1 MKGLNVKNRIWT
13 SGFAL
18 LLLIALSLTGF
29 AQKSRNAATA
39 KATPTLLNSLPK
51 SDAVAIVNVRLLL
64 DQALPKMLAENP
76 GKLAEANAEIEKFKT
91 KTGINPRS
99 FDQLAI
105 GLRYTYP
112 QPNISKIESVVLAR
126 GAFEPA
132 AVVAAGRVAANGQY
146 REEKYKG
153 STIYIF
159 TLNQQMKVLGL
170 FNLKVNDLAVTA
182 LSNNVLAMGT
192 PGTVKTAID
201 AGKGGGRGLNQEL
214 IALATRDPNAAVGF
228 GGNVSPELLKTVNL
242 GNDAIVKD
250 VSMIRQVYG
259 TVGVTEKDVEMFLT
273 ARTISPESAKS
284 LGQTME
290 GLKSLGA
297 FLVARM
303 PAPKG
308 TAARAALDNLKITT
322 QGNELQIRT
331 AVGQADLAPFMRGE

>member
-1 MKGLNVKNRIWT
+1 MKNRIWT
-13 SGFAL
+13 GGFAL
-18 LLLIALSLTGF
+18 LLLIALSLICF
-29 AQKSRNAATA
+29 AQKNRNAAAA

-76 GKLAEANAEIEKFKT
+76 AKLAEANAEIEKFKT

-126 GAFEPA
+126 GTFESA
-132 AVVAAGRVAANGQY
+132 AVVAAGRIAANGQY

-201 AGKGGGRGLNQEL
+201 AGKGARGLNQEL

-259 TVGVTEKDVEMFLT
+259 TVGITEKDVEMFLT

>member
-1 MKGLNVKNRIWT
+1 MKNKIFVTGT
-13 SGFAL
+13 SLCL
-18 LLLIALSLTGF
+18 LLTLFCTGF
-29 AQKSRNAATA
+29 AQKNRSAAA
-39 KATPTLLNSLPK
+39 PKAMPTLLSSLPK

-126 GAFEPA
+126 GAFESA
-132 AVVAAGRVAANGQY
+132 AVVAAGRIAANGQY

-201 AGKGGGRGLNQEL
+201 TGKGRGGLNQEL

-322 QGNELQIRT
+322 EGNELQIRT